1 MLSLKQT
8 IQDGI
13 FRMETSQNILSTFSN
28 ILHVCILPMFSL
40 PAISLIYLW
49 SPPWYCDA
57 QGSHLGLL
65 YTSRS
70 GDPPYSIN
78 VLCLSICINH
88 DIKRYLIVGKRNR
101 VGYRVAKKDRITF
114 YRQGQLVT
122 RLDLL
127 LSVSKRKTADLL
139 IWLTAQLYL
148 SSHKYKK

>member
-13 FRMETSQNILSTFSN
+13 FRMETKKSKHFIHLFKHLT
-28 ILHVCILPMFSL
+28 CILPMFSL

-57 QGSHLGLL
+57 QGSHWGLL

-148 SSHKYKK
+148 SSHKYKN